1 MTTTATSPAP
11 AVGTLATV
19 GVGSDAYPAVVT
31 GVSATGK
38 TITIEKVAHEIK
50 VTKEIGAWYSANEGE
65 IALSAPTGNNPEKYT
80 LRKTGKYVRS
90 GTPARY
96 GGLSIG
102 DAVFHYDPSF

>member
-1 MTTTATSPAP
+1 MTTTLTTTPT
-11 AVGTLATV
+11 VGALATI

-31 GVSATGK
+31 GVSASGK
-38 TITIEKVAHEIK
+38 TITIERVAHK
-50 VTKEIGAWYSANEGE
+50 VTATKEIGAWYSANEGE

-102 DAVFHYDPSF
+102 DAKFHYDPSF